1 MSGWVAGAI
10 VTGAVVGGV
19 ASSSA
24 AKTQAR
30 ATEAATAAQTASTE
44 KAIDAQALAA
54 EKGIEAQERMFERQ
68 VALQEPWRV
77 AGVNALNKLIPMS
90 MEYQPFTAREFQA
103 DPGYAFRLNEG
114 IKALDR
120 SAAARGGL
128 LSGNQLRGV
137 TEYGQNLASQE
148 FTNAFNRYQA
158 ERAARMQPLQ
168 SLAGVGQSASNTLA
182 GAAGQLGTGMAS
194 AYGQLGAGTASAYS
208 QLGQN
213 VGANLI
219 GAGNARAS
227 GYMGM
232 ANALTGGVGQ
242 YLNFAQNQA
251 LMNRMFPTYG
261 GSVGGAIPVGVPLPG
276 NIA

>member
-1 MSGWVAGAI
+1 MTWIAAAI
-10 VTGAVVGGV
+10 VGGAVVGGL
-19 ASSSA
+19 ASNKA
-24 AKTQAR
+24 ASTQAKSVQ
-30 ATEAATAAQTASTE
+30 AATAAQTASTE